1 MVNEEYRK
9 AKYNLEKKALEL
21 ASQFNTL
28 ESLADSNYKVSMWL
42 MNRFKKEL
50 LEEFKDKLDDETI
63 KMFAYLGENVNNFIS
78 YTRIYSLILDEMKE
92 KMPEPWYE
100 YGFGSAPEKKE

>member
-1 MVNEEYRK
+1 
-9 AKYNLEKKALEL
+9 
-21 ASQFNTL
+21 
-28 ESLADSNYKVSMWL
+28 
-42 MNRFKKEL
+42 
-50 LEEFKDKLDDETI
+50 
-63 KMFAYLGENVNNFIS
+63 MFAYLGENVNNFIS